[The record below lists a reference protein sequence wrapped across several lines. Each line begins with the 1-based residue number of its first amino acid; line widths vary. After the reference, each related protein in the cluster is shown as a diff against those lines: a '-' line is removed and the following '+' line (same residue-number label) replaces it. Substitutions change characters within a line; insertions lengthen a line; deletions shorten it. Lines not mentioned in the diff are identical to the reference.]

1 MAKLSNKLRIWESM
15 HEGSVRYLADD
26 ALLKMMGYVTWL
38 VRPVPVLSLNDRSS
52 EDVELN

>member
-1 MAKLSNKLRIWESM
+1 M